1 MDCIHQLFEA
11 QAARTPEAIAV
22 ISPNA
27 APLTYGDLNRR
38 ANQLAHHLQK
48 LGAGPERL
56 IGLCLERSPEMI
68 IGLLAVL
75 KAGAA
80 YVPLDPTY
88 PPDRLA
94 FMLADAQVSVLL
106 TQEQLKSSLS
116 GSNFTRTRSGH
127 AYVPTAKRAARGR
140 AGPSNLDLLNLPDS
154 QAAVI
159 CLDTDWDII
168 TQQSEDNPASSV
180 TPANLAY
187 VMYTS
192 GSTGQPKGVMIE
204 HHALARYSETA
215 QLQYHLQA
223 TDRVLQFSSVS
234 FDISVE
240 EIFPTLTCGATL
252 VLRSEAMLASA
263 SLFLRFCQEQAISV
277 VSLPTAF
284 WHELVSGVVGEGL
297 SLPPTLRLVILGGER
312 AQPEKVAAWRN
323 QVGPQTQL
331 FNTYGPT
338 EATVVAT
345 LYEIPAAFS
354 GQEVPIGRPIRHSEV
369 YLLDQQFQPVP
380 AGDPGELYLGGP
392 NLARGYWRRP
402 DLTAERFVPKD
413 EIGRMKDEENLF
425 IPHPS
430 SFILYKTGDLARAL
444 PDGALEF
451 VGRVDDQ
458 VKIRGFRIE
467 PKEIEATLR
476 RHPAVRESVVVAHE
490 DSFGQKRLAAYVVQN
505 PAYRGSAE
513 QIAQWQVRQVEQ
525 WQSLY
530 DQLYHQAAPTEDST
544 FNIVGWESSY
554 TGGPIPAEE
563 MAEWRNQTVERI
575 LALRPRRVLEIGCGT
590 GLLLLRIAPHCDDY
604 LGTDFSPG
612 PLRDLEQQ
620 LAQPG
625 RALPQVRLQQRTA
638 DDFSGIEPG
647 SFDLVILNSVVQ
659 YFPRVEYLLEVLAGA
674 AKAVATGGFIFVGD
688 VRSLPLAEP
697 FYASVQLYQAPD
709 ALPTAQLRQRVQRH
723 MAREVELLID
733 PAFFEALSHPLPA
746 ISRAYIQLK
755 RGRYHNEL
763 TKFRYDVTLHVGSTS
778 PDSTQEGDSPPEL
791 DWETDGLTLAALA
804 QHLAETQPP
813 YLTVRRVPNAR
824 LLADLQTV
832 TLLRQTNGPATT
844 GEIRRLIRAIPP
856 QTGLEPEKVWSLAAE
871 LDYQADIIPSVSGT
885 ADRFDVTLYQNNPAF
900 TFPPISS
907 PLRLPSPRLTSPR
920 PWSTYTNNPLQIKF
934 NRELVPEL
942 RHHLKASLPDYM
954 IPSAFVLLD
963 KLPLTANGKLDRRA
977 LPEPEPTRPEL
988 ADSYAEPRSPLEELL
1003 VKLWAEALRVQRVG
1017 IYDNFFEV
1025 GGHSLM
1031 ATRLISAIQAR
1042 LQVELPLRS
1051 LFEAPT
1057 IARQAELLTAM
1068 LAEAGREFGP
1078 EEAAKALPEQQ
1089 PIIPGERGSHPPL
1102 SFAQQRLWFLDQL
1115 EPGSSAYNIPLVF
1128 RLSGPLDRNALEQS
1142 LAEIIRRHEILRTT
1156 FAAVE
1161 GEPYQVIHPA
1171 AEVDFSLSIVD
1182 FTNSQPVAVAPPLSE
1197 DILSFLR
1204 GEARRPFNLAQ
1215 GPLLRAKLLRRA
1227 ETEHILLLTFHHIIY
1242 DGWSEGVFFREL
1254 AALYAAFVQQQP
1266 SPLAELSLQYADF
1279 AAWQR
1284 QWLQG
1289 AALARQLSYWTQQL
1303 AGAPPVID
1311 LPTDHPHPPAQNF
1324 DGARHIFTLPAS
1336 LSEAITTLSQQAG
1349 ATPFMTLLAAFK
1361 VLLYH
1366 YTRQDDM
1373 VVGTPIANRTRPEIE
1388 GLIGFFVNTL
1398 VLRTRLS
1405 GNLTFRELLGRV
1417 RETALGAYAHQ
1428 DLPFEKLVEK
1438 LQPRRDPSRMPLFQ
1452 VMFVLQNASAEKL
1465 TLAGLATTPLE
1476 LDFGAVRH
1484 DLKLEL
1490 IETEAG
1496 LTGNFEYKIG
1506 LFEPDTIRHMS
1517 EQFTA
1522 LLSKLVAQP
1531 EARLNELVEMLR
1543 QADQQLQREKEA
1555 DLSQL
1560 SLLKLK
1566 QAKRKPIQILSQTE
1580 A

>member
-1 MDCIHQLFEA
+1 MHCIHQLFEA

-22 ISPNA
+22 ISPTA
-27 APLTYGDLNRR
+27 APLTYGELNRR

-48 LGAGPERL
+48 LGTGPEKL

-68 IGLLAVL
+68 VGLLAVL
-75 KAGAA
+75 KVGAA

-94 FMLADAQVSVLL
+94 FMLSDADASILL
-106 TQEQLKSSLS
+106 TQTRLKSSL
-116 GSNFTRTRSGH
+116 
-127 AYVPTAKRAARGR
+127 
-140 AGPSNLDLLNLPDS
+140 PDN

-159 CLDTDWDII
+159 CLDADWDTIA
-168 TQQSEDNPASSV
+168 QESADNPTSPV

-215 QLQYHLQA
+215 QLQYQLQA

-263 SLFLRFCQEQAISV
+263 SLFLRFCQEWAISV

-284 WHELVSGVVGEGL
+284 WHELVSGVIGEGL
-297 SLPPTLRLVILGGER
+297 SLPPSLRLVILGGER
-312 AQPEKVAAWRN
+312 AQPEKVTTWRN

-369 YLLDQQFQPVP
+369 YLLDQQLRPVP
-380 AGDPGELYLGGP
+380 PGVPGELYLGGP

-444 PDGALEF
+444 PDGNLEF

-467 PKEIEATLR
+467 PKEIEAALR

-513 QIAQWQVRQVEQ
+513 QIAQWQARQVEQ

-530 DQLYHQAAPTEDST
+530 DQLYHQAAPTEDAA

-554 TGGPIPAEE
+554 TGAPIPAEE

-625 RALPQVRLQQRTA
+625 CALPQVRLQQRTA

-674 AKAVATGGFIFVGD
+674 AKAVAAGGFIFVGD
-688 VRSLPLAEP
+688 VRSLPLAEA

-709 ALPTAQLRQRVQRH
+709 ALPTEQLRQRVQRH

-733 PAFFEALSHPLPA
+733 PAFFEALSHSLPQV
-746 ISRAYIQLK
+746 SRAHVQLK

-763 TKFRYDVTLHVGSTS
+763 TKFRYDVTLHVGSTPS
-778 PDSTQEGDSPPEL
+778 DPAQEVESLPEL
-791 DWETDGLTLAALA
+791 DWETDDLTLAALA
-804 QHLAETQPP
+804 WHLAETQPP
-813 YLTVRRVPNAR
+813 HLTVRRIPNAR

-832 TLLRQTNGPATT
+832 TLLRQTDGPATA
-844 GEIRRLIRAIPP
+844 GEIRRLLRAIPP
-856 QTGLEPEKVWSLAAE
+856 QTGLDPEEVWSLAGE
-871 LDYQADIIPSVSGT
+871 LGYQTDIIPSVSGT

-907 PLRLPSPRLTSPR
+907 PLRLPSPR
-920 PWSTYTNNPLQIKF
+920 PWSAYTNNPLQIKF

-977 LPEPEPTRPEL
+977 LPEPEPFRPEL
-988 ADSYAEPRSPLEELL
+988 AESYAEPRSPLEELL

-1057 IARQAELLTAM
+1057 VARQAELLTAM
-1068 LAEAGREFGP
+1068 LAEAGREFGS

-1128 RLSGPLDRNALEQS
+1128 RLSGPLDVVALEQS

-1156 FAAVE
+1156 FAALE
-1161 GEPYQVIHPA
+1161 GEPYQVVHPA
-1171 AEVDFSLSIVD
+1171 PEVDFNLPVVD
-1182 FTNSQPVAVAPPLSE
+1182 FSNGQPVTSDQPLPE
-1197 DILSFLR
+1197 NILAFLR
-1204 GEARRPFNLAQ
+1204 SEARRPFNLAQ

-1254 AALYAAFVQQQP
+1254 AALYAAFTRRQP

-1289 AALARQLSYWTQQL
+1289 AALARQLSYWTHQL
-1303 AGAPPVID
+1303 AGAPPLIN
-1311 LPTDHPHPPAQNF
+1311 LPTDHPRPPVQNF
-1324 DGARHIFTLPAS
+1324 DGARHVFTLPAS

-1349 ATPFMTLLAAFK
+1349 ATPFMILLAAFK
-1361 VLLYH
+1361 VLLDH
-1366 YTRQDDM
+1366 YSQQDDL

-1405 GNLTFRELLGRV
+1405 GNPTFRELLGRV

-1438 LQPRRDPSRMPLFQ
+1438 LQPRRDSSRMPLFQ
-1452 VMFVLQNASAEKL
+1452 VMFVLQNASTERL
-1465 TLAGLATTPLE
+1465 TLAGLAVTPLE

-1490 IETEAG
+1490 IETKTG
-1496 LTGNFEYKIG
+1496 LIGNFEYKTD
-1506 LFEPDTIRHMS
+1506 LFEANTIRYMS
-1517 EQFTA
+1517 DQFTA

-1531 EARLNELVEMLR
+1531 EARLNELVEMLH

-1566 QAKRKPIQILSQTE
+1566 QAKRKPIQILSQ
-1580 A
+1580 AGDNRSDG

>member
-22 ISPNA
+22 VSPTA

-56 IGLCLERSPEMI
+56 IGLCLERSPELI

-94 FMLADAQVSVLL
+94 FMLADADATILL
-106 TQEQLKSSLS
+106 TQTWLKSS
-116 GSNFTRTRSGH
+116 
-127 AYVPTAKRAARGR
+127 
-140 AGPSNLDLLNLPDS
+140 LPDS

-159 CLDTDWDII
+159 CLDGNEDAVA
-168 TQQSEDNPASSV
+168 QESADNPTSPV
-180 TPANLAY
+180 TSANLAY

-204 HHALARYSETA
+204 HHALARYSEIA
-215 QLQYHLQA
+215 QLQYQLQA
-223 TDRVLQFSSVS
+223 ADRVLQFSSVS

-263 SLFLRFCQEQAISV
+263 SLFLRFCQEWAISI

-284 WHELVSGVVGEGL
+284 WHELVNGVVGEGL
-297 SLPPTLRLVILGGER
+297 SLPPSLRVVILGGER
-312 AQPEKVAAWRN
+312 ALPEKVAAWRN
-323 QVGPQTQL
+323 QIGPQSQL

-345 LYEIPAAFS
+345 LYEVPPAFS

-369 YLLDQQFQPVP
+369 YLLDQQLRPVP
-380 AGDPGELYLGGP
+380 PGVPGELYLGGP

-402 DLTAERFVPKD
+402 DLTAERFIPKA
-413 EIGRMKDEENLF
+413 EGGRMKDENVFFRL
-425 IPHPS
+425 HPS
-430 SFILYKTGDLARAL
+430 SFILYKTGDLVRAL
-444 PDGALEF
+444 PDGNLEF

-467 PKEIEATLR
+467 PKEIEAALR

-505 PAYRGSAE
+505 PAYRGSVE
-513 QIAQWQVRQVEQ
+513 QIAQWQARQVEQ

-530 DQLYHQAAPTEDST
+530 DQLYHQAAPTEDAT
-544 FNIVGWESSY
+544 FNIVGCESSY

-575 LALRPRRVLEIGCGT
+575 LALRPRRVLEIGCGA

-625 RALPQVRLQQRTA
+625 HALPQVRLQQRPA

-659 YFPRVEYLLEVLAGA
+659 YFPRVEYLLEVLTGA
-674 AKAVATGGFIFVGD
+674 ARAVAAGGFIFVGD
-688 VRSLPLAEP
+688 VRSLPLAEA

-709 ALPTAQLRQRVQRH
+709 SLLTEQLLQRVQRH

-733 PAFFEALSHPLPA
+733 PAFFEALSHSLPQV
-746 ISRAYIQLK
+746 SRAHVQLK

-763 TKFRYDVTLHVGSTS
+763 TKFRYDVTLHVGSTP
-778 PDSTQEGDSPPEL
+778 PDSAQEDNSPPEL
-791 DWETDGLTLAALA
+791 DWETDSLTLAALS

-813 YLTVRRVPNAR
+813 HLAVRRVPNAR

-832 TLLRQTNGPATT
+832 TLLRQTDGPATA
-844 GEIRRLIRAIPP
+844 GEIRRLLRAIPP
-856 QTGLEPEKVWSLAAE
+856 QTGLEPEAIWSLAAE
-871 LDYQADIIPSVSGT
+871 LGYQADIIPSVSGT
-885 ADRFDVTLYQNNPAF
+885 ADRFDVFFYQKNSTTLNKLPV
-900 TFPPISS
+900 SS
-907 PLRLPSPRLTSPR
+907 PPFVKLRTGLRLPSPRLTSPR
-920 PWSTYTNNPLQIKF
+920 PWSAYTNNPLQIKF

-954 IPSAFVLLD
+954 IPSTFVLLD

-988 ADSYAEPRSPLEELL
+988 TDTYAEPRSPLEELL
-1003 VKLWAEALRVQRVG
+1003 VKLWAEALRVQQVG

-1031 ATRLISAIQAR
+1031 ATRLITAIQAR
-1042 LQVELPLRS
+1042 LRVELPLRS

-1068 LAEAGREFGP
+1068 LFEAGREFGP

-1089 PIIPGERGSHPPL
+1089 PIIPVERGSHPPL

-1128 RLSGPLDRNALEQS
+1128 RLSGPLNSTTLEQS
-1142 LAEIIRRHEILRTT
+1142 LAEIIRRHEIMRTT
-1156 FAAVE
+1156 FAALE

-1171 AEVDFSLSIVD
+1171 AEIDFNLSIVD
-1182 FTNSQPVAVAPPLSE
+1182 FANSQPVTSDQPLPE
-1197 DILSFLR
+1197 DILAFLR
-1204 GEARRPFNLAQ
+1204 GEARRPFDLAQ
-1215 GPLLRAKLLRRA
+1215 GPLLRARLLRRA

-1254 AALYAAFVQQQP
+1254 AALYEAFTRRQP
-1266 SPLAELSLQYADF
+1266 SPLAELSLQYANF

-1289 AALARQLSYWTQQL
+1289 AALDRQLFYWTQQL
-1303 AGAPPVID
+1303 AGAPPLIN
-1311 LPTDHPHPPAQNF
+1311 LPTDHPRPPAQNF
-1324 DGARHIFTLPAS
+1324 DGARHVFTLPAA
-1336 LSEAITTLSQQAG
+1336 LSEAIMTLSQQVG

-1366 YTRQDDM
+1366 YTRQDDL

-1398 VLRTRLS
+1398 VLRTRLA
-1405 GNLTFRELLGRV
+1405 GNPTFHELLGRV

-1452 VMFVLQNASAEKL
+1452 VMFVLQNASTENL
-1465 TLAGLATTPLE
+1465 TLAGLSVTPLE

-1490 IETEAG
+1490 TETGAG
-1496 LTGNFEYKIG
+1496 LAGNFEYKTG

-1531 EARLNELVEMLR
+1531 EARLAELVETLR

-1580 A
+1580 D